1 MRSLR
6 NFALMTGIAVELKSV
21 SALNEIHDAQLRSYC
36 RSGDY
41 GLGPM
46 IYLNVQLLRQ
56 DVRRLVN

>member
-1 MRSLR
+1 
-6 NFALMTGIAVELKSV
+6 MTGIAVELKSV
-21 SALNEIHDAQLRSYC
+21 SALNEIHDAQLRSYW